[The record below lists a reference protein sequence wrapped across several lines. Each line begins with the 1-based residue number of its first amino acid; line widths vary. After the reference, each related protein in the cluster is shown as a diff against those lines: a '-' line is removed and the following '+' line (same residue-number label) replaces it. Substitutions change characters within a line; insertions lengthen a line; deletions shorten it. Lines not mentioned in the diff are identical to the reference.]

1 MRIIDANDIE
11 ESVYNL
17 TLITAFNINEKER
30 GFLKIAINEEES
42 DIARNV
48 IGDILNNAKIAEK
61 ERIPLCQDTGTAIY
75 YVEIG
80 NELMIKGDLLKNAIN
95 NGMRRAYNDGYLR
108 KSIVNDPLFNRANT
122 GDNSPAMI
130 HFDEIR
136 GDKLKITYIAKG
148 GGSDNVSKIWMYQP
162 TEDLEIIMNNIVNFI
177 KDNGMNACPPLI
189 VGIGIGGTFDYA
201 AFLAKKALTRQLKE
215 YNKNKDY
222 AELEKTLLKRI
233 NNTGLGPMGYG
244 GKTTALAVNV
254 EYAPCHLASLPVAI
268 NLNCHSHRTGRIIL

>member
-1 MRIIDANDIE
+1 MRIINAKDIE

-17 TLITAFNINEKER
+17 TIQTAFNIDKKEEDY
-30 GFLKIAINEEES
+30 LKIAINEEKN
-42 DIARNV
+42 DIAKGV
-48 IGDILNNAKIAEK
+48 IKDILNSAEIAKK
-61 ERIPLCQDTGTAIY
+61 ERIPLCQDTGTAVY

-80 NELMIKGDLLKNAIN
+80 NELMVKGDLLKDAIN
-95 NGMRRAYNDGYLR
+95 NGMKRAYNDGYLR
-108 KSIVNDPLFNRANT
+108 KSIVNDPLFSRTNT

-177 KDNGMNACPPLI
+177 RDNGMNACPPLV

-201 AFLAKKALTRQLKE
+201 AFLAKRALTRQLRE
-215 YNKNKDY
+215 HNKNNDY
-222 AELEKTLLKRI
+222 AELEKTLFERI
-233 NNTGLGPMGYG
+233 NNIGLGPMGYG
-244 GKTTALAVNV
+244 GKTTALAVHI
-254 EYAPCHLASLPVAI
+254 EYAPCHIASLPVAI
-268 NLNCHSHRTGRIIL
+268 NLNCHSHRTGKIIL